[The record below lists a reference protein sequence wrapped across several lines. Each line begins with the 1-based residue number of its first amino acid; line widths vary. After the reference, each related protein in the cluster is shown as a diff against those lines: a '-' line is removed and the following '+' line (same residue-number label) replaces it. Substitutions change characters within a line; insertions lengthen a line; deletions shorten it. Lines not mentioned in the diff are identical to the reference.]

1 MEPLRRELRE
11 LRCVLTTGAK
21 HRQAAVAGDRV
32 EPRLE
37 RDLALPA
44 ALKIVERGRKGVLNR
59 VLGLLARAEHVAA
72 EGQDAAAVAL
82 ESDLEGQL
90 VPAADL
96 LHQPFVA
103 GKGEQPLRA
112 EPPPR
117 HTRGEGITHG
127 NAIDARRFSHYFLI
141 FPLDL
146 RLAHMERTTVPLGA
160 VRGTRFR
167 AGASAKRA
175 SRSGGRLAVQRCTV
189 LGQASGP
196 FWDSWPLLGTSP
208 ICGSSIRS
216 SSSYGNASARF
227 PSRPSIASAE
237 QSEFS
242 TDS

>member
-1 MEPLRRELRE
+1 MEPLGRELRE
-11 LRCVLTTGAK
+11 LRCLLTTGAK

-37 RDLALPA
+37 RELALLA

-59 VLGLLARAEHVAA
+59 VLSLLARAEHVAA

-117 HTRGEGITHG
+117 HTRGEDITHG

-146 RLAHMERTTVPLGA
+146 RFSPPGEDHRIAWGCPWHSLSRCAPGQA
-160 VRGTRFR
+160 
-167 AGASAKRA
+167 A
-175 SRSGGRLAVQRCTV
+175 SRSGGRLAVQRCTARGSGEGSL
-189 LGQASGP
+189 LGLLGASG
-196 FWDSWPLLGTSP
+196 
-208 ICGSSIRS
+208 
-216 SSSYGNASARF
+216 
-227 PSRPSIASAE
+227 
-237 QSEFS
+237 Q
-242 TDS
+242 